1 MGKPADYVPACLPE
15 KKKAPQ
21 LVWAILF
28 GLSDNSIYGHHN
40 ARIKK
45 MAPLCLSLTF
55 FVAVRVWFATTEKKI
70 VQKDTVHLFQIKN
83 DSHLGDNSDSASLL
97 SRTCK
102 IACRHRYCTSI
113 ILASID
119 QQMGWQLC

>member
-70 VQKDTVHLFQIKN
+70 VQKEHTLMCLGQNTEMLKPHSTSELFICLYL
-83 DSHLGDNSDSASLL
+83 H
-97 SRTCK
+97 
-102 IACRHRYCTSI
+102 TSSSYI
-113 ILASID
+113 GTYRL
-119 QQMGWQLC
+119 QMITWREF